1 MGMNREFTPYDRA
14 LKLKELGFDEPCIT
28 KYVETSRGFI
38 LELTNICTTLGQL
51 PSIDAPTFSQ
61 AFRWFRE
68 KYGLHSI
75 AGFDKFIDEKNDIEL
90 DNPYF
95 TYYYSVNELWD
106 NTKDYKKFLRGFR
119 NLGSQRDLMSLEEAE
134 LACLDK
140 LIEIVESKNK

>member
-1 MGMNREFTPYDRA
+1 MEDLQKEFVPYEVA
-14 LKLKELGFDEPCIT
+14 LRMKALGFDEPCFGFHSPIHDLMICNT
-28 KYVETSRGFI
+28 KSVNKVAGEC
-38 LELTNICTTLGQL
+38 L
-51 PSIDAPTFSQ
+51 APTFSQ

-75 AGFDKFIDEKNDIEL
+75 AGFDKFIDEENDIEL

-134 LACLDK
+134 QACLEK
-140 LIEIVESKNK
+140 LIEIVEQNS